1 MTDKLFW
8 NLFKR
13 TGNIEAYLAL
23 KEYNK
28 VMTNMDIESSKEL
41 SPEIDHK
48 DKKSDGKEKQS

>member
-48 DKKSDGKEKQS
+48 DKKSDGKEK